1 MTDIDVI
8 EQKPITMAEL
18 KAKLDQ
24 IKKDRGELNFRA
36 ERVHAHLSE
45 FVAKRKT
52 DEIYQKLSA
61 LDIIKLRDRHIVK
74 ILDVMP
80 EDAESVKILFSGET
94 TSLKQEEIQKI
105 VEIVNG

>member
-1 MTDIDVI
+1 MADIDIV
-8 EQKPITMAEL
+8 EQKPIAMVEL
-18 KAKLDQ
+18 KIKLDQ
-24 IKKDRGELNFRA
+24 MKKDKGELNFRA
-36 ERVHAHLSE
+36 ERVYAYLLE
-45 FVAKRKT
+45 FMTKKKT
-52 DEIYQKLSA
+52 DGIYQKLSA